1 MTKAKL
7 PAGGSF
13 EPPPPNAPHETS
25 QPLTPEALAA
35 MAAKAAQNEQD
46 LTPLEVMLKKAAA
59 SVAGAQSVNPHG
71 VVTAPPHAAPGAPS
85 GSASLAPTPGSAP
98 GGAPGPADQAAPPDS
113 GASLDKA
120 GEPGSGAISPHAL
133 PALPPDATPEEIA
146 DPVVNARPAR
156 GQPKPIGDPGKVIT
170 GGWGPD
176 LGASAPQYYALDGSE
191 IKALAISLMEDLKKE
206 MDRDLRFHLAMTYP
220 QAFVRVS
227 VEVAGATEGAAIND
241 VAFTVQSRIVRLAVS
256 AADTNETPAD
266 LLRDQT
272 GLPKPFKH
280 QVQTTTGPQFVDRE

>member
-7 PAGGSF
+7 PAVGSF

-25 QPLTPEALAA
+25 QPLKPEALAA
-35 MAAKAAQNEQD
+35 MAAKAAKAAANEQD

-85 GSASLAPTPGSAP
+85 GSASLVHAGL
-98 GGAPGPADQAAPPDS
+98 ADQAGPPSPDP
-113 GASLDKA
+113 SLDKA
-120 GEPGSGAISPHAL
+120 GPSGEGVSSPPLSPHAL

-220 QAFVRVS
+220 QAFVRVT

-241 VAFTVQSRIVRLAVS
+241 VAFTLASRIVRLAVS
-256 AADTNETPAD
+256 AADTQETPAD